1 MDVRNFEAAIEG
13 RDVIAND
20 NNEYCTFIT
29 LNKPVYDA
37 GGSKLVRYESISDD
51 CNQYYQNNNLS
62 TTIPAKVTDLAKA
75 LETVKMRL
83 SCIIRTV
90 ETMPIRTLCS

>member
-1 MDVRNFEAAIEG
+1 MLFLIKTQ
-13 RDVIAND
+13 
-20 NNEYCTFIT
+20 EYCTFIT

-37 GGSKLVRYESISDD
+37 GGKLLSYQSISDN

-62 TTIPAKVTDLAKA
+62 TNIPAKVTDLAKI
-75 LETVKMRL
+75 LKRLKMKL

-90 ETMPIRTLCS
+90 ETMLTKTLCS

>member
-1 MDVRNFEAAIEG
+1 M
-13 RDVIAND
+13 
-20 NNEYCTFIT
+20 
-29 LNKPVYDA
+29 NKPVYDA
-37 GGSKLVRYESISDD
+37 GGKLMKYESISDD
-51 CNQYYQNNNLS
+51 CNQYYQDNNLS